1 MDIQITSRH
10 EKASQSLQDTIT
22 DELNKLEKYYDRITS
37 CHVILDAQRGQEI
50 MEVVMNMAG
59 HTITAKAKSD
69 NLGKTIDSVITK
81 TERQLKKITEK
92 IKTHKGKKTSRIDP
106 ASDDKKR
113 FAEKVL

>member
-37 CHVILDAQRGQEI
+37 CHVILDAQRGHEI

-59 HTITAKAKSD
+59 HTITATAKSD

-81 TERQLKKITEK
+81 VERQLKKISEK
-92 IKTHKGKKTSRIDP
+92 IKTHKGKKTSAPTDATP
-106 ASDDKKR
+106 
-113 FAEKVL
+113 V

>member
-1 MDIQITSRH
+1 MEIQITSRH

-37 CHVILDAQRGQEI
+37 CHVVLDAQRGMEI

-59 HTITAKAKSD
+59 HTITASAKAD

-81 TERQLKKITEK
+81 VERQLKKISEK
-92 IKTHKGKKTSRIDP
+92 IKTHKGKKQDG
-106 ASDDKKR
+106 
-113 FAEKVL
+113 E